1 MRIFLNLLL
10 LLLFF
15 AFTNVKSFVQTEAE
29 AAMQSGNSFYQ
40 KENYEAAAQE
50 YENVLE
56 HGFESSSLYYNLG
69 NTYFRLNELGR
80 AILYYEKALKL
91 EPGDEDVI
99 YNLRI
104 AEARTIDKIQAV
116 PKIFI
121 SEWWEI
127 LVTSFSVSGWGIIF
141 IIFYLLMLG
150 IIAVYFLTRSGRI
163 QRFVFYTGIVNLGIV
178 LLVLV
183 LFISS
188 YSREANSNY
197 GVLIEDSVTVKQS
210 PNEKSSDAFV
220 IHEGVKFEIEET
232 LNNWAK
238 IKLADGKVGWLS
250 ENSFGKI

>member
-1 MRIFLNLLL
+1 MKTFLK
-10 LLLFF
+10 LFFPLIIF

-29 AAMQSGNSFYQ
+29 AAIQSGNSFYQ

-50 YENVLE
+50 YESVLE
-56 HGFESSSLYYNLG
+56 LGYESAPLYYNLG
-69 NTYFRLNELGR
+69 NTYFRLNELGK
-80 AILYYEKALKL
+80 AILNYEKALKL

-121 SEWWEI
+121 SEWWDV
-127 LVTSFSVSGWGIIF
+127 LLTSFSVSGWGVIF
-141 IIFYLLMLG
+141 IIFYIILLGL
-150 IIAVYFLTRSGRI
+150 IAFYFLTRSGSM
-163 QRFVFYTGIVNLGIV
+163 QRFAFYFGVVNLSVVVIV
-178 LLVLV
+178 LI
-183 LFISS
+183 LFVSS
-188 YSREANSNY
+188 YNRETSSSY
-197 GVLIEDSVTVKQS
+197 GVLIEDTITTKQS
-210 PNEKSSDAFV
+210 PNQQSSDAFV

-238 IKLADGKVGWLS
+238 IKLEDGKVGWLP

>member
-1 MRIFLNLLL
+1 MKIFLNLLL
-10 LLLFF
+10 LLFL

-29 AAMQSGNSFYQ
+29 SAMQSGNSFYQ
-40 KENYEAAAQE
+40 NENYEKAAQE
-50 YENVLE
+50 FENVLKL
-56 HGFESSSLYYNLG
+56 GFESASLYYNLG
-69 NTYFRLNELGR
+69 NTYFRLNELGK

-104 AEARTIDKIQAV
+104 AEARTVDKIQAV

-150 IIAVYFLTRSGRI
+150 IIAVYFLTCSGRI
-163 QRFVFYTGIVNLGIV
+163 QRFVFYAGVVNLGIIF
-178 LLVLV
+178 LILVF
-183 LFISS
+183 FISS
-188 YSREANSNY
+188 YSREANSNF
-197 GVLIEDSVTVKQS
+197 GVLIEDLVTVKQS

-232 LNNWAK
+232 LNDWAK
-238 IKLADGKVGWLS
+238 IKLADGKVGWLP

>member
-1 MRIFLNLLL
+1 MKIFLNLLL
-10 LLLFF
+10 LLFL

-29 AAMQSGNSFYQ
+29 SAMQSGNSFYQ
-40 KENYEAAAQE
+40 NENYEKAAQE
-50 YENVLE
+50 FENVLKL
-56 HGFESSSLYYNLG
+56 GFESASLYYNLG
-69 NTYFRLNELGR
+69 NTYFRLNELGK

-104 AEARTIDKIQAV
+104 AEARTVDKIQAV

-163 QRFVFYTGIVNLGIV
+163 QRFVFYAGVVNLGIIF
-178 LLVLV
+178 LILVF
-183 LFISS
+183 FISS
-188 YSREANSNY
+188 YSREANSNF
-197 GVLIEDSVTVKQS
+197 GVLIEDLVTVKQS

-232 LNNWAK
+232 LNDWAK
-238 IKLADGKVGWLS
+238 IKLADGKVGWLP